1 MEKWLIAAMFTQVL
15 LTFSIMVIMGRRRF
29 TAARNKVIK
38 MQDFL
43 TMELD
48 KAGSEVRV
56 ADRNFINQF
65 EMPILF
71 FIACLTAL
79 QVHAAGFVFVI
90 LAWLY
95 VGLRL
100 LHSVI
105 HLTTNTLK
113 LRYYSFVVSSFVM
126 LIMWLIILIRIF

>member
-29 TAARNKVIK
+29 TAVRNKVIK

>member
-79 QVHAAGFVFVI
+79 QVNAAGFVFVI

>member
-29 TAARNKVIK
+29 TEEKNKVIK

>member
-43 TMELD
+43 TMKLD

>member
-79 QVHAAGFVFVI
+79 QVNAAGFVFVI
-90 LAWLY
+90 LAWIY

-113 LRYYSFVVSSFVM
+113 LRYYSFVISSFIM
-126 LIMWLIILIRIF
+126 LIMWLMILIRIF

>member
-79 QVHAAGFVFVI
+79 QVNAAGFVFVI
-90 LAWLY
+90 LAWVY

-113 LRYYSFVVSSFVM
+113 LRYYSFVISSFIM
-126 LIMWLIILIRIF
+126 LIMWLMILIRIF

>member
-29 TAARNKVIK
+29 TAAKNKVIK